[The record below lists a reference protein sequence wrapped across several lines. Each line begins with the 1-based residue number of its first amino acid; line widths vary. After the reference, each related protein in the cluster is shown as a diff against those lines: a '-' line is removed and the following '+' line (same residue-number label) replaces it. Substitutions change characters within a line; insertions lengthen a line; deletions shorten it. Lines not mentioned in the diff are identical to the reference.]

1 MDRDCKY
8 TNNFCIFA
16 NKYCFMRSDIIVVG
30 GGAAGL
36 MAAIGAA
43 KVLAKS
49 ENGGTVTV
57 LEKMPKAG
65 RKVMITGKGRCNF
78 TNVKPWQEFG
88 DHIRTDASF
97 VSPGW
102 HNLTPENVIEL
113 LKENG
118 LRSVVERGDR
128 AFPASHMAGDVV
140 DTLLRACTLSGVKV
154 VTDCEVKT
162 IDVTKI
168 GFSLDCVQTSRKQ
181 VRIPTERP
189 PRPGKP
195 APTREE
201 LTIEP
206 VTYSCKKLIVAT
218 GGLSYPGTGSTGD
231 GYLWAGELGHSV
243 EPCFPALTAL
253 VPTGYKETL
262 AGEIKQA
269 FRGRTVYGKMKE
281 RKIAPL
287 PAWYP
292 KFEKHIERIKPLTDL
307 GELFNGNNLDNIQLT
322 LLVNGQEV
330 QQEFGDIE
338 FTDGGLE
345 GPLGFLVSRR
355 AVKALN
361 DGQKVSVAMDLK
373 PAVELEKLD
382 ADVHEKWEEIT
393 HDDRSRGQSF
403 QRLFRIM
410 LGKFLPWNLTLAFL
424 KTNPKVSVDTLV
436 AVMKDWKLEIAGFVG
451 FERSVITAGGVSTDE
466 VVAKTLESKKQ
477 PGLYFAG
484 EVLDMDA
491 DTGGY
496 NLQLA
501 FCTGYLAGES
511 AAKSL

>member
-1 MDRDCKY
+1 
-8 TNNFCIFA
+8 
-16 NKYCFMRSDIIVVG
+16 MRSDILVIG

-43 KVLAKS
+43 KVLAG
-49 ENGGTVTV
+49 NGGGGTVAV

-78 TNVKPWQEFG
+78 TNVKDWQDFSA
-88 DHIRTDASF
+88 HVRTDANF
-97 VSPGW
+97 VSAAW
-102 HNLTPENVIEL
+102 HNLTPEDMIAF

-118 LRSVVERGDR
+118 LSSVVERGDR

-140 DTLLRACTLSGVKV
+140 DTLLRACTLAGVKV

-162 IDVTKI
+162 IDTI
-168 GFSLDCVQTSRKQ
+168 PRGFSLDCVQTSRKQ
-181 VRIPTERP
+181 VRIPVADPRKL
-189 PRPGKP
+189 RPGKP

-206 VTYSCKKLIVAT
+206 IEYHCKKLIIAT

-231 GYLWAGELGHSV
+231 GYMWAEELGHSV
-243 EPCFPALTAL
+243 DACLPSLTAL
-253 VPTGYKETL
+253 VPVGYKEKTPL

-269 FRGRTVYGKMKE
+269 FRGRTVYGKTKE

-287 PAWYP
+287 PKWYP
-292 KFEKHIERIKPLTDL
+292 VFEKHIERITPLSEL
-307 GELFNGNNLDNIQLT
+307 GELFNGNNLENVQLT
-322 LLVNGQEV
+322 LLVNGTAV

-345 GPLGFLVSRR
+345 GPLGFMVSRKAVR
-355 AVKALN
+355 ALT
-361 DGQKVSVAMDLK
+361 DGQKVALGLDLK
-373 PAVELEKLD
+373 PVVELEKLD
-382 ADVHEKWEEIT
+382 ADVHQKWEEVL
-393 HDDRSRGQSF
+393 HDERSRGQSF

-410 LGKFLPWNLTLAFL
+410 LGKLIPWNLTLAFL
-424 KTNPKVSVDTLV
+424 KTNPKVSVDTL
-436 AVMKDWKLEIAGFVG
+436 AQTLKDWHLEMAGFVG
-451 FERSVITAGGVSTDE
+451 FERCVITAGGINTGE

-477 PGLYFAG
+477 PGLYWAG

-501 FCTGYLAGES
+501 FCTGYLAGQS
-511 AAKSL
+511 AAKALNE

>member
-1 MDRDCKY
+1 
-8 TNNFCIFA
+8 
-16 NKYCFMRSDIIVVG
+16 MRSDIVIIG

-36 MAAIGAA
+36 VAAIGAA
-43 KVLAKS
+43 QLLSQS

-78 TNVKPWQEFG
+78 TNVKDWADFSA
-88 DHIRTDASF
+88 HIRTDVNF
-97 VSPGW
+97 VSPAW
-102 HNLTPENVIEL
+102 HNLTPEGVIEL
-113 LKENG
+113 FRQSG
-118 LRSVVERGDR
+118 MRSVVERGDR
-128 AFPASHMAGDVV
+128 AYPQSHMAGDVV
-140 DTLLRACTLSGVKV
+140 DTLLRACTLAGVKV

-162 IDVTKI
+162 IDVTPR
-168 GFSLDCVQTSRKQ
+168 GFSLDCVQTSRKN
-181 VRIPTERP
+181 VRIPVDDSRKLK
-189 PRPGKP
+189 PGKP

-201 LTIEP
+201 ITIEP
-206 VTYSCKKLIVAT
+206 VEYNCKKLIIAT

-231 GYLWAGELGHSV
+231 GYMWAEELGHSV
-243 EPCFPALTAL
+243 EACYPSLTAL
-253 VPTGYKETL
+253 VPVGYKENTPL

-269 FRGRTVYGKMKE
+269 FRGRTVYGKTKE

-287 PAWYP
+287 PKWYP
-292 KFEKHIERIKPLTDL
+292 QFEKHIERVTPMTDL
-307 GELFNGNNLDNIQLT
+307 GELFNGNNLDNVQLT
-322 LLVNGQEV
+322 LYVNGQEV

-345 GPLGFLVSRR
+345 GPLGFMVSRK

-382 ADVHEKWEEIT
+382 ADVHAKWEEVI
-393 HDDRSRGQSF
+393 HDDRSKGQSF

-410 LGKFLPWNLTLAFL
+410 LGKFIPWNITLAFL
-424 KTNPKVSVDTLV
+424 KTNPKVSVDTL
-436 AVMKDWKLEIAGFVG
+436 AATLKDWKLDIAGFVG
-451 FERSVITAGGVSTDE
+451 FERCVITAGGISTDE
-466 VVAKTLESKKQ
+466 LVAKTLESKKQ

-484 EVLDMDA
+484 EVLDMDC

-496 NLQLA
+496 NLQVA
-501 FCTGYLAGES
+501 FSTGYLAGQS

>member
-1 MDRDCKY
+1 
-8 TNNFCIFA
+8 
-16 NKYCFMRSDIIVVG
+16 MRSDIIIVG

-36 MAAIGAA
+36 VAAVGAA
-43 KVLAKS
+43 QVLAKS
-49 ENGGTVTV
+49 EQGGTVTV

-78 TNVKPWQEFG
+78 TNVKDWG
-88 DHIRTDASF
+88 DFSAHIRTDQNF
-97 VSPGW
+97 VSPAW
-102 HNLTPENVIEL
+102 HNLTPEGVIDL
-113 LKENG
+113 LRQSG

-128 AFPASHMAGDVV
+128 AFPESHMAGDVV
-140 DTLLRACTLSGVKV
+140 DTLLRACTLAGVKV

-162 IDVTKI
+162 IDTTPR
-168 GFSLDCVQTSRKQ
+168 GFSLDCVQTTRKQ
-181 VRIPTERP
+181 VRIPVEDPRKL
-189 PRPGKP
+189 RPGKP

-201 LTIEP
+201 ITIEP
-206 VTYSCKKLIVAT
+206 VEYNCRKLIIAT

-231 GYLWAGELGHSV
+231 GYMWAEELGHSV
-243 EPCFPALTAL
+243 ESCYPSLTAL
-253 VPTGYKETL
+253 VPAGYKEATPL
-262 AGEIKQA
+262 SGEIRQA
-269 FRGRTVYGKMKE
+269 FRGRTVYGKTKE

-287 PAWYP
+287 PQWYP
-292 KFEKHIERIKPLTDL
+292 HFEKHIERVMPLTDL
-307 GELFNGNNLDNIQLT
+307 GELFNGNNLDNVQLT
-322 LLVNGQEV
+322 LSVNGQQV

-345 GPLGFLVSRR
+345 GPLGFMVSRR

-361 DGQKVSVAMDLK
+361 DGQKVMVSLDLK

-382 ADVHEKWEEIT
+382 ADVHAKWEEII
-393 HDDRSRGQSF
+393 HDERSKGQSF

-410 LGKFLPWNLTLAFL
+410 LGKFIPWNITLAFL
-424 KTNPKVSVDTLV
+424 KTNPKVSVDTL
-436 AVMKDWKLEIAGFVG
+436 AATMKDWRLDIAGFVG
-451 FERSVITAGGVSTDE
+451 FERCVITAGGISTAE
-466 VVAKTLESKKQ
+466 ITAKTLESKKQ

-511 AAKSL
+511 AAKALA

>member
-1 MDRDCKY
+1 
-8 TNNFCIFA
+8 
-16 NKYCFMRSDIIVVG
+16 
-30 GGAAGL
+30 
-36 MAAIGAA
+36 MAAVGAA
-43 KVLAKS
+43 KMLAQS

-78 TNVKPWQEFG
+78 TNVKDWG
-88 DHIRTDASF
+88 DWGPHIRTDANF
-97 VSPGW
+97 VSPAW
-102 HNLTPENVIEL
+102 HNLTPEAVRAL
-113 LKENG
+113 FKEYG
-118 LRSVVERGDR
+118 MPSVVERGDR
-128 AFPASHMAGDVV
+128 AYPASHMAGDVV
-140 DTLLRACTLSGVKV
+140 DTLLRACTLNGVKV

-162 IDVTKI
+162 IDITPR

-181 VRIPTERP
+181 VRIPVDDPRKL
-189 PRPGKP
+189 RPGKP

-206 VTYSCKKLIVAT
+206 VEYTCKKLIIAT

-231 GYLWAGELGHSV
+231 GYLWAQEMGHGVTNCLPS
-243 EPCFPALTAL
+243 LTAL
-253 VPTGYKETL
+253 VPVGYKELTPL

-269 FRGRTVYGKMKE
+269 FRGRTVYGKTKE

-287 PAWYP
+287 PKWYP
-292 KFEKHIERIKPLTDL
+292 TFDKHIERITPLSDL
-307 GELFNGNNLDNIQLT
+307 GELFNGNTLENVQLT
-322 LLVNGQEV
+322 LSVNGTAV

-345 GPLGFLVSRR
+345 GPLGFMVSRK
-355 AVKALN
+355 AVKALV
-361 DGQKVSVAMDLK
+361 DGQKVSVSIDLK

-382 ADVHEKWEEIT
+382 ADVHAKWEEVI
-393 HDDRSRGQSF
+393 HDERSKGQSF

-410 LGKFLPWNLTLAFL
+410 LGKLIPWNLTLAFL
-424 KTNPKVSVDTLV
+424 KTNPKVSVDTL
-436 AVMKDWKLEIAGFVG
+436 ADTLKDWRLDIAGFVG
-451 FERSVITAGGVSTDE
+451 FERCVITAGGIDTSE

-477 PGLYFAG
+477 KGLYFAG
-484 EVLDMDA
+484 EVLDMDC

-496 NLQLA
+496 NLQAA

>member
-1 MDRDCKY
+1 MK
-8 TNNFCIFA
+8 
-16 NKYCFMRSDIIVVG
+16 SDIVIIG

-43 KVLAKS
+43 KVLSES

-78 TNVKPWQEFG
+78 TNVKDWQDFST
-88 DHIRTDASF
+88 HIRTDNNF
-97 VSPGW
+97 VSPAW
-102 HNLTPENVIEL
+102 HNLTPEGMIEL
-113 LKENG
+113 LKQNG

-128 AFPASHMAGDVV
+128 AYPQSHMAGDVV
-140 DTLLRACTLSGVKV
+140 DTLLRACTLAGVKV

-162 IDVTKI
+162 IDVTPR
-168 GFSLDCVQTSRKQ
+168 GFSLDCVQTSRKN
-181 VRIPTERP
+181 VRIPVDDPRKL
-189 PRPGKP
+189 RPGKP

-201 LTIEP
+201 ITIEP
-206 VTYSCKKLIVAT
+206 VEYNCKKLIIAT

-231 GYLWAGELGHSV
+231 GYMWAEELGHSV
-243 EPCFPALTAL
+243 EACFPSLTAL
-253 VPTGYKETL
+253 VPVGYKESNPL

-269 FRGRTVYGKMKE
+269 FRGRTVYGKTKE

-287 PAWYP
+287 PKWYP
-292 KFEKHIERIKPLTDL
+292 TFDKHIERVTPLSDL
-307 GELFNGNNLDNIQLT
+307 GELFNGNNLDNVQLT
-322 LLVNGQEV
+322 LYINGQEA

-345 GPLGFLVSRR
+345 GPLGFMVSRK

-361 DGQKVSVAMDLK
+361 DGQKVSVSIDLK

-382 ADVHEKWEEIT
+382 ADIHAKWEEVIN
-393 HDDRSRGQSF
+393 DDRSKGQSF

-410 LGKFLPWNLTLAFL
+410 LGKLMPWNATLAFL
-424 KTNPKVSVDTLV
+424 KTNPKVSVDSL
-436 AVMKDWKLEIAGFVG
+436 AQAMKDWKLDIAGFVG
-451 FERSVITAGGVSTDE
+451 FERCVVTAGGISTDE
-466 VVAKTLESKKQ
+466 ITAKTLESKKQ

-484 EVLDMDA
+484 EVLDMDC

-496 NLQLA
+496 NLQMA
-501 FCTGYLAGES
+501 FSTGYLAGES
-511 AAKSL
+511 AAKAL

>member
-1 MDRDCKY
+1 
-8 TNNFCIFA
+8 
-16 NKYCFMRSDIIVVG
+16 MRSDIIVVG

-36 MAAIGAA
+36 MAAVGAA
-43 KVLAKS
+43 KVLAQK
-49 ENGGTVTV
+49 EDGGTVTV

-78 TNVKPWQEFG
+78 TNVKDWG
-88 DHIRTDASF
+88 DFSSHIRTDANF
-97 VSPGW
+97 ISPSW
-102 HNLTPENVIEL
+102 HNLTPQGMMDF
-113 LKENG
+113 LKEFG

-128 AFPASHMAGDVV
+128 AYPASHMAGDVV
-140 DTLLRACTLSGVKV
+140 DTLLRACTLCGVKV

-162 IDVTKI
+162 IDVTPR

-181 VRIPTERP
+181 VRE
-189 PRPGKP
+189 
-195 APTREE
+195 REE

-206 VTYSCKKLIVAT
+206 VEYTCKKLILAT

-231 GYLWAGELGHSV
+231 GYMWAEELGHSV
-243 EPCFPALTAL
+243 DACFPSLTAL
-253 VPTGYKETL
+253 VPVGYKENGSL

-269 FRGRTVYGKMKE
+269 FRGRTVYGKTKE

-287 PAWYP
+287 PKWYP
-292 KFEKHIERIKPLTDL
+292 TFEKHIERVTPLSEL
-307 GELFNGNNLDNIQLT
+307 GELFNGNNLDNVQLS
-322 LLVNGQEV
+322 LYVNGDLV

-345 GPLGFLVSRR
+345 GPLGFMVSRR
-355 AVKALN
+355 AVKALI

-382 ADVHEKWEEIT
+382 ADIHQKWEEVIN
-393 HDDRSRGQSF
+393 DERSKGQSF

-410 LGKFLPWNLTLAFL
+410 LGKLIPWNLTLAFL
-424 KTNPKVSVDTLV
+424 KMNPKVSVDSL
-436 AVMKDWKLEIAGFVG
+436 ASALKDWKMEIAGFVG
-451 FERSVITAGGVSTDE
+451 FERCVITAGGVSTGE
-466 VVAKTLESKKQ
+466 LTAKTLESKKQ

-501 FCTGYLAGES
+501 FSTGYLAGES

>member
-1 MDRDCKY
+1 MK
-8 TNNFCIFA
+8 
-16 NKYCFMRSDIIVVG
+16 SDIVIIG

-43 KVLAKS
+43 KVLSES

-78 TNVKPWQEFG
+78 TNVKDWQDFST
-88 DHIRTDASF
+88 HIRTDNNFAS
-97 VSPGW
+97 PAW
-102 HNLTPENVIEL
+102 HNLTPEGMIEL
-113 LKENG
+113 LKQNG

-128 AFPASHMAGDVV
+128 AYPQSHMAGDVV
-140 DTLLRACTLSGVKV
+140 DTLLRACTLAGVKV

-162 IDVTKI
+162 IDVTPR
-168 GFSLDCVQTSRKQ
+168 GFSLDCVQTSRKN
-181 VRIPTERP
+181 VRIPVDDPRKL
-189 PRPGKP
+189 RPGKP

-201 LTIEP
+201 ITIEP
-206 VTYSCKKLIVAT
+206 VEYNCKKLIIAT

-231 GYLWAGELGHSV
+231 GYMWAEELGHSV
-243 EPCFPALTAL
+243 EACFPSLTAL
-253 VPTGYKETL
+253 VPVGYKESNPL

-269 FRGRTVYGKMKE
+269 FRGRTVYGKTKE
-281 RKIAPL
+281 RRIAPL
-287 PAWYP
+287 PKWYP
-292 KFEKHIERIKPLTDL
+292 TFEKHIERVTPLSDL
-307 GELFNGNNLDNIQLT
+307 GELFNGNNLDNVQLT
-322 LLVNGQEV
+322 LYINGQEA

-345 GPLGFLVSRR
+345 GPLGFMVSRK

-361 DGQKVSVAMDLK
+361 DGQKVSVSIDLK

-382 ADVHEKWEEIT
+382 ADIHAKWEEVIN
-393 HDDRSRGQSF
+393 DDRSKGQSF

-410 LGKFLPWNLTLAFL
+410 LGKLMPWNATLAFL
-424 KTNPKVSVDTLV
+424 KTNPKVSVDSL
-436 AVMKDWKLEIAGFVG
+436 AQAMKDWKLDIAGFVG
-451 FERSVITAGGVSTDE
+451 FERCVVTAGGISTDE
-466 VVAKTLESKKQ
+466 ITAKTLESKKQ

-484 EVLDMDA
+484 EVLDMDC

-496 NLQLA
+496 NLQMA
-501 FCTGYLAGES
+501 FSTGYLAGES
-511 AAKSL
+511 AAKAL

>member
-1 MDRDCKY
+1 
-8 TNNFCIFA
+8 
-16 NKYCFMRSDIIVVG
+16 MRSDIVIIG

-36 MAAIGAA
+36 VAAVGAA
-43 KVLAKS
+43 QVLSQS

-78 TNVKPWQEFG
+78 TNVKDWADFSA
-88 DHIRTDASF
+88 HIRTDVNF
-97 VSPGW
+97 VSPAW

-113 LKENG
+113 FKRNG
-118 LRSVVERGDR
+118 MRAVVERGDR
-128 AFPASHMAGDVV
+128 AYPESHMAGDVV
-140 DTLLRACTLSGVKV
+140 DTLLRACTLAGVKV

-162 IDVTKI
+162 IDVTSR
-168 GFSLDCVQTSRKQ
+168 GFSLDCVLTTHKQ
-181 VRIPTERP
+181 VRE
-189 PRPGKP
+189 
-195 APTREE
+195 REE

-206 VTYSCKKLIVAT
+206 VEYNCRKLIIAT

-231 GYLWAGELGHSV
+231 GYMWAEELGHSV
-243 EPCFPALTAL
+243 ASCYPSLTAL
-253 VPTGYKETL
+253 VPVGYKESTPL

-269 FRGRTVYGKMKE
+269 FRGRTVYGKTKE

-287 PAWYP
+287 PKWYP
-292 KFEKHIERIKPLTDL
+292 QFEKHIERVTPLSDL
-307 GELFNGNNLDNIQLT
+307 GELFNGNNLDNVQLT
-322 LLVNGQEV
+322 LSVNGQQV

-345 GPLGFLVSRR
+345 GPLGFMVSRK

-361 DGQKVSVAMDLK
+361 DGQKVAVSIDLK

-382 ADVHEKWEEIT
+382 ADVHAKWEEVI
-393 HDDRSRGQSF
+393 HDDRSKGQSF

-410 LGKFLPWNLTLAFL
+410 LGKFIPWNITLAFL
-424 KTNPKVSVDTLV
+424 KTNPKVSVDSLAAT
-436 AVMKDWKLEIAGFVG
+436 MKDWRLDIAGFVG
-451 FERSVITAGGVSTDE
+451 FERCVITAGGISTAE
-466 VVAKTLESKKQ
+466 LTAKTLESKKQ

-484 EVLDMDA
+484 EVLDMDC

-496 NLQLA
+496 NLQMA
-501 FCTGYLAGES
+501 FATGFLAGQS
-511 AAKSL
+511 AAKSLE